1 MLADVPVSRRGIIVA
16 SASLVV
22 AMLVKSPHQAEG
34 ASDVMTVVESRK
46 NSNYIKG
53 HTFITDRGAGGMA
66 YCAQGYL
73 MQPTKGQKLNYW
85 GNPNIPA
92 LDYALYHG
100 YDGAVVRDVY
110 GYTGDDAV
118 WITGQAVWH
127 AIGDNPNK
135 VFFYPEQNGSQEHG
149 NKYWKERLEQS
160 PARAEL
166 KAAARR
172 FIAECLAYKGGG
184 IEDGCATLWTNPT
197 IDPKSGLPWFQ
208 SLVTADKGGSAKLTK
223 RASQPTFIHS

>member
-1 MLADVPVSRRGIIVA
+1 MFDMSRLDDVTRRRFIKLAGAIMLAG
-16 SASLVV
+16 LVGP
-22 AMLVKSPHQAEG
+22 SIQAKG
-34 ASDVMTVVESRK
+34 ASDVMTVMDVRE
-46 NSNYIKG
+46 NPNYSKG

-73 MQPTKGQKLNYW
+73 MLPVKGQKLDYW

-135 VFFYPEQNGSQEHG
+135 VFFYPESNGNQEHG
-149 NKYWKERLEQS
+149 NKYWKER
-160 PARAEL
+160 
-166 KAAARR
+166 
-172 FIAECLAYKGGG
+172 F
-184 IEDGCATLWTNPT
+184 D
-197 IDPKSGLPWFQ
+197 
-208 SLVTADKGGSAKLTK
+208 
-223 RASQPTFIHS
+223 